1 MAEKDEKLVRRLKE
15 IVYGSK
21 ESIPIV
27 NKVSGVNDDD
37 LGLDIAEMLK
47 KKFEELFGE
56 DVDE

>member
-21 ESIPIV
+21 ESMPIV
-27 NKVSGVNDDD
+27 NKVSEVNDDD